1 MTHLININSMFLRKK
16 RQSVHA
22 EVARVSSAYQ
32 APRVLGE
39 TDVLLE
45 QSLLIN
51 SVSYT
56 SQVETAGQLNDG
68 FYTDTDIVSATDNP
82 WFD

>member
-1 MTHLININSMFLRKK
+1 MNMLLRKK
-16 RQSVHA
+16 RQLAHA
-22 EVARVSSAYQ
+22 EIARVSSAYQ

-39 TDVLLE
+39 TEVLLE
-45 QSLLIN
+45 QCLLMD

>member
-1 MTHLININSMFLRKK
+1 MIYKMNMK
-16 RQSVHA
+16 RMPEKGASYQS
-22 EVARVSSAYQ
+22 
-32 APRVLGE
+32 PRVLGE
-39 TDVLLE
+39 TEVLLE
-45 QSLLIN
+45 QSLLID